1 MSECTGCMDCEK
13 ACPLTPFGFGIGNI
27 IRKHLAGKEE
37 DIIGTKELWHCTMC
51 FACDDACP
59 IGFMPR
65 ELIIQL
71 RRKSGNIPHAYKRL
85 IAGIR
90 NSGNAFS
97 IKEKE
102 NMDYLQLFK
111 LCIPKDVQ

>member
-13 ACPLTPFGFGIGNI
+13 VCPLSQFGLGIGNI
-27 IRKHLAGKEE
+27 IRKYLDGKEE
-37 DIIGTKELWHCTMC
+37 EIIDTEEIWHCTMC

-59 IGFMPR
+59 TGFMPR
-65 ELIIQL
+65 ELMISL
-71 RRKSGNIPHAYKRL
+71 RRRSENYPKAYKRL

-97 IKEKE
+97 LKEKE
-102 NMDYLQLFK
+102 NNDYLQLFK
-111 LCIPKDVQ
+111 IYMPKEMV